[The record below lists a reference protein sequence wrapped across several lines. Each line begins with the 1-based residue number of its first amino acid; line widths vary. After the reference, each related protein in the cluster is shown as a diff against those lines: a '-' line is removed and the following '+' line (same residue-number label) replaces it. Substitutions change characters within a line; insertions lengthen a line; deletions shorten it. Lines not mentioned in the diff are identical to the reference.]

1 MRMLTEKTRRSLVGD
16 WATCDPWS
24 CLSGAVWLWAVATFS
39 SSPGFLLF
47 EEVSFAGGK
56 AAVHGHLRWNMRVS
70 SLQRFARVSRG

>member
-1 MRMLTEKTRRSLVGD
+1 MRILEEKTRRSLVGD

-47 EEVSFAGGK
+47 EEVA
-56 AAVHGHLRWNMRVS
+56 
-70 SLQRFARVSRG
+70 FARSPAVEYACVLPAVVGMCVLG